1 VFAALA
7 DQSEKNCGSG
17 QRAIFPEGSETGE
30 RLINLAKSDVAHRDM
45 PWPDVA
51 KEAHIE
57 AARSTIERLFHRH
70 HYFRYKARSKP
81 PCSEDTRH
89 GRVQLAELGLTIDQR
104 RIVFT
109 DEMWQEFNSPRRQ
122 NHQTR
127 QKGEN
132 AYDVARTK
140 EDNKINIRVM
150 FAGAIN
156 LLLGTGCGYIYP
168 KTTAADKT
176 HQQEV
181 QKEVNEERQEKSR
194 KRARLAEIPGTN
206 ENKEVARF
214 NEEIDRQNAEEGRT
228 GRHKKRHRKPT
239 QVFKAEEIKVTT
251 KGGINWV
258 AYREQFLQPLLYPWI
273 KEKLQPRLLEE
284 TGDDTV
290 WLVLLLVFCHPTK
303 F

>member
-7 DQSEKNCGSG
+7 DKSEKNSGSG
-17 QRAIFPEGSETGE
+17 QRAIFPDGSETGE
-30 RLINLAKSDVAHRDM
+30 RLINLAKSDIPHRDM
-45 PWPDVA
+45 PWPEVA

-70 HYFRYKARSKP
+70 HIFRYKARHKP
-81 PCSEDTRH
+81 PNNEKTRH
-89 GRVQLAELGLTIDQR
+89 GRVQLAELGLTIDPR
-104 RIVFT
+104 RIVFV

-122 NHQTR
+122 KNQTR
-127 QKGEN
+127 EKGEN
-132 AYDVARTK
+132 PYDVARTK

-168 KTTAADKT
+168 KTTAEDKK
-176 HQQEV
+176 HQRDV
-181 QKEVNEERQEKSR
+181 QKEVHEERQETSR

-206 ENKEVARF
+206 ENQKVARV
-214 NEEIDRQNAEEGRT
+214 NEDIDRQNEEEGRT
-228 GRHKKRHRKPT
+228 GRHKKRHRKPA
-239 QVFKAEEIKVTT
+239 QVFKVPEIKVTT

-258 AYREQFLQPLLYPWI
+258 AYREQFLQPVLYPWI
-273 KEKLQPRLLEE
+273 TEKLQPRLLEE

-290 WLVLLLVFCHPTK
+290 W
-303 F
+303 